1 MTTTPI
7 EVVVTGMGAT
17 TPIGGDVTS
26 TWEAL
31 LAGRSG
37 VRNIDDDEHEW
48 VSRHKLPVQIAAP
61 LLVSPLE
68 VLPRVQARRLD
79 RCEQVALVA
88 AKEAWAHAGLGGP
101 GEDAQVE
108 PERLAVVVG
117 TGIGGAVTLLDQDDL
132 LETTGLRKVSPLTVP
147 MLMPNGPAA
156 WIGIEYG
163 ARGGVHAPVSACAS
177 GAESLAWALR
187 LLQDGEVDVVIAGG
201 AEACITGITVA
212 GFVQARTLSQ
222 RNDDPERASR
232 PFDTHRDGF
241 VLGEGAGIMVLERAE
256 FAAARGATVHGKLA
270 GAGLTSDAY
279 HITGPEPGGVGQS
292 RAIQKAVRTAGLE
305 PSDIGHVNCHATSTV
320 AGDVGET
327 RAVRKAL
334 GDHPVLTAPKSALGH
349 LVGAAG
355 AVESI
360 ITVLSISE
368 GVIPAT
374 LNLEDLDPGVEL
386 DVVAGGPRKMDLN
399 AAICDSFGFG
409 GHNAAVTFVKV

>member
-1 MTTTPI
+1 VTTTPI
-7 EVVVTGMGAT
+7 EVVVTGLGAT
-17 TPIGGDVTS
+17 TPVGGDVPS

-31 LAGRSG
+31 LSGRSG

-48 VSRHKLPVQIAAP
+48 VSRHQLPVRIAAP
-61 LLVSPLE
+61 LAVSPLE

-88 AKEAWAHAGLGGP
+88 AKEAWAHAGAP
-101 GEDAQVE
+101 EVE

-132 LETTGLRKVSPLTVP
+132 LEETGLRKVSPLTVP

-156 WIGIEYG
+156 WVGIEYG

-177 GAESLAWALR
+177 GAEALAWALR
-187 LLQDGEVDVVIAGG
+187 LLRGGEVDVVIAGG

-222 RNDDPERASR
+222 RNDEPERASR
-232 PFDTHRDGF
+232 PFDVDRDGF

-256 FAAARGATVHGKLA
+256 FAAARGATVHGRLA

-279 HITGPEPGGVGQS
+279 HITGPDPEGVGQS
-292 RAIQKAVRTAGLE
+292 RAIRAAVASAGLE
-305 PSDIGHVNCHATSTV
+305 PADIGHVNCHATATV

-360 ITVLSISE
+360 VTLLSIKE
-368 GVIPAT
+368 GIIPAT
-374 LNLEDLDPGVEL
+374 LNLENLDPGVEL
-386 DVVAGGPRKMDLN
+386 DVVSGEPRKVDLT
-399 AAICDSFGFG
+399 AAVCDSFGFG
-409 GHNAAVTFVKV
+409 GHNVAVTFVRA